1 VFDPKDI
8 VAIERNVRDFA
19 FAVAAKDCAGIAAT
33 FADDGRLTNMSKS
46 LGREDVETVGP
57 AAIQALFESFLPHM
71 NFVHPMVQTRVLSI
85 DGDRAK
91 AETMIQ
97 ETMCAPDGTVIIY
110 FANYDDDLVRT
121 AQGWR
126 FASRTGVPRATVM
139 PQATAQML

>member
-1 VFDPKDI
+1 MFDPKDI
-8 VAIERNVRDFA
+8 VAIERTVRDFA
-19 FAVAAKDCAGIAAT
+19 FAVAAKDCAAIAAT

-71 NFVHPMVQTRVLSI
+71 TFVHPMVQTRVLSI

-91 AETMIQ
+91 ADTMVQ
-97 ETMCAPDGTVIIY
+97 ETMCTPDGTVLMY
-110 FANYDDDLVRT
+110 FANYEDELVRT

-126 FASRTGVPRATVM
+126 FASRTGVPRATVI
-139 PQATAQML
+139 PQATAQVP